1 MSTAPVRNDFQREK
15 VMETIL
21 QTLESKRDIND
32 LIRGSTRRKLRKL
45 HPDFRRT
52 WRVVTAATAA
62 RQNLVQTRDKLVSE
76 LDMFVRHFRNSLS
89 WRTERLKHGNMIMR
103 FYLPTGDIRPNL
115 TVPRDVV
122 KLAEFLVE
130 GEEIATSQGYPPM
143 SNPSAAELSALIPAA
158 KSAVLAVE
166 TADLNHMEAQED
178 LRIYRSE
185 ADTLL
190 RTIAKEIQIELSDKP
205 DSYVRRI
212 LRRLGYKFTTPD
224 TAKEEAEKP
233 QETKEKEPEITSN
246 VPIPTPAESK
256 QTTIPKEAPP
266 PIDKTDNP
274 IIRGR
279 PPERNCKH
287 PPKRSEDADLF
298 GVTDRPADTDEGGRY
313 LSKVP
318 KTPEPNEFLKLSN

>member
-1 MSTAPVRNDFQREK
+1 MSTAPIRNDYQRER

-21 QTLESKRDIND
+21 QTIEAKQDIKT
-32 LIRGSTRRKLRKL
+32 LIRGSTRKKLRKL
-45 HPDFRRT
+45 HPDFRRAFRT
-52 WRVVTAATAA
+52 VTGATAD
-62 RQNLVQTRDKLVSE
+62 RQNLVQTRDNLVSE

-89 WRTERLKHGNMIMR
+89 WRTDRMNHGRMIMR
-103 FYLPTGDIRPNL
+103 IYLPMGDIRPNL

-130 GEEIATSQGYPPM
+130 GEDIATAQGFPPM

-178 LRIYRSE
+178 LRIYRAE

-212 LRRLGYKFTTPD
+212 LRRLGYSFTTPD
-224 TAKEEAEKP
+224 QVKEEAADPSETRDEEPNPRPNIYLPSPADSKLTAIPREISPLIETEKP
-233 QETKEKEPEITSN
+233 L
-246 VPIPTPAESK
+246 
-256 QTTIPKEAPP
+256 
-266 PIDKTDNP
+266 
-274 IIRGR
+274 IRGR
-279 PPERNCKH
+279 PPNPNMKQPH
-287 PPKRSEDADLF
+287 QQSYGPTIRSKFPSPTRVVDGSFKCLQE
-298 GVTDRPADTDEGGRY
+298 
-313 LSKVP
+313 LS
-318 KTPEPNEFLKLSN
+318 LAIDH